1 MRYAWWDRATE
12 KEGDVFIRDII
23 AEVADEFQL
32 FPSDIVSHKRRSKIV
47 SARHK
52 AMYRARQETDA
63 SYLKLA
69 RIFKRDH
76 TTVIHGVRC
85 WKAKLDGTQYKRTK
99 RPSGA
104 DNSNNRSST
113 GA

>member
-1 MRYAWWDRATE
+1 MRYAWWDKATE

-52 AMYRARQETDA
+52 AMWRARQETDA

-85 WKAKLDGTQYKRTK
+85 WEARQDGKTYTRKK
-99 RPSGA
+99 S
-104 DNSNNRSST
+104 NVISNNSIN
-113 GA
+113 

>member
-1 MRYAWWDRATE
+1 MRSAWWDKVDDGE
-12 KEGDVFIRDII
+12 ENMFIRDII

-47 SARHK
+47 KARHK
-52 AMYRARQETDA
+52 AMWRARQETDA

-85 WKAKLDGTQYKRTK
+85 WEAIRDGKVYR
-99 RPSGA
+99 RNFAGS
-104 DNSNNRSST
+104 DN
-113 GA
+113 

>member
-1 MRYAWWDRATE
+1 MRSAWWDKQNDGE
-12 KEGDVFIRDII
+12 ELLLIRDII

-32 FPSDIVSHKRRSKIV
+32 FPSDIIAHKKKPKYV

-85 WKAKLDGTQYKRTK
+85 WEARLDGKQYKRAK
-99 RPSGA
+99 RADGA
-104 DNSNNRSST
+104 SVGVD
-113 GA
+113 

>member
-1 MRYAWWDRATE
+1 MRSAWWDDLTE
-12 KEGDVFIRDII
+12 REQELFIRDII
-23 AEVADEFQL
+23 AEVADEFKV
-32 FPSDIVSHKRRSKIV
+32 FPSDIIAHKKKPKYV

-52 AMYRARQETDA
+52 AMWRARQETDA

-85 WKAKLDGTQYKRTK
+85 WEARLDGKLYKRTK
-99 RPSGA
+99 RADGA
-104 DNSNNRSST
+104 SNSID
-113 GA
+113 

>member
-1 MRYAWWDRATE
+1 MRSAWWDDLTE
-12 KEGDVFIRDII
+12 REQELFIRDII
-23 AEVADEFQL
+23 AEVADEFKV
-32 FPSDIVSHKRRSKIV
+32 FPSDIIAHKKKPKYV

-76 TTVIHGVRC
+76 TTVIHGVRG
-85 WKAKLDGTQYKRTK
+85 WEARLDGKQYKRAK
-99 RPSGA
+99 RADGA
-104 DNSNNRSST
+104 SNSVN
-113 GA
+113 

>member
-1 MRYAWWDRATE
+1 MRAPWWDKSTE
-12 KEGDVFIRDII
+12 REGDVFIRDII

-47 SARHK
+47 KARHK
-52 AMYRARQETDA
+52 AMWRARQETDA

-85 WKAKLDGTQYKRTK
+85 WEAIRDGKTYTRKK
-99 RPSGA
+99 S
-104 DNSNNRSST
+104 NVISNNSIN
-113 GA
+113 

>member
-1 MRYAWWDRATE
+1 MRSAWWDDLTE
-12 KEGDVFIRDII
+12 REQEVFIRDII
-23 AEVADEFQL
+23 AEVADEFKV
-32 FPSDIVSHKRRSKIV
+32 FPSDIIAHKKKPKYV

-52 AMYRARQETDA
+52 AMWRARQETDA

-85 WKAKLDGTQYKRTK
+85 WEAIRDGKVYR
-99 RPSGA
+99 RNSASG
-104 DNSNNRSST
+104 NN
-113 GA
+113 

>member
-1 MRYAWWDRATE
+1 MRSAWWDDLTE
-12 KEGDVFIRDII
+12 REQELFIRDII
-23 AEVADEFQL
+23 AEAADEFKV
-32 FPSDIVSHKRRSKIV
+32 FPSDIIAHKKKPKYV

-85 WKAKLDGTQYKRTK
+85 WGARLDGKQYKRAK
-99 RPSGA
+99 RTDGA
-104 DNSNNRSST
+104 SNSVD
-113 GA
+113 

>member
-1 MRYAWWDRATE
+1 MRSAWWDKQNDGE
-12 KEGDVFIRDII
+12 ELLLIRDII

-47 SARHK
+47 KARQK
-52 AMYRARQETDA
+52 AMWRARQETDA

-85 WKAKLDGTQYKRTK
+85 WEAIRDGKVYR
-99 RPSGA
+99 RNSAGS
-104 DNSNNRSST
+104 DN
-113 GA
+113 

>member
-1 MRYAWWDRATE
+1 MRYAWWDKE
-12 KEGDVFIRDII
+12 KDSDVFIKDII
-23 AEVADEFQL
+23 AEVADEFAL
-32 FPSDIVSHKRRSKIV
+32 SPSDILDRKRKPKYV

-52 AMYRARQETDA
+52 AMWRARQETDA

-85 WKAKLDGTQYKRTK
+85 WEARQDGKQYKRAK
-99 RPSGA
+99 RTDGA
-104 DNSNNRSST
+104 SHSVN
-113 GA
+113 

>member
-1 MRYAWWDRATE
+1 MRFAWWDRATE

-47 SARHK
+47 KARHK
-52 AMYRARQETDA
+52 AMWRARQETDA

-85 WKAKLDGTQYKRTK
+85 WEAIRDGKQYKRAK
-99 RPSGA
+99 RADGA
-104 DNSNNRSST
+104 SN
-113 GA
+113 GAN

>member
-1 MRYAWWDRATE
+1 MRSAWWDKQNDGE
-12 KEGDVFIRDII
+12 ELLLIRDII

-47 SARHK
+47 KARHK
-52 AMYRARQETDA
+52 AMWRARQETDA

-85 WKAKLDGTQYKRTK
+85 WEAIRDGKVYRRNTA
-99 RPSGA
+99 SG
-104 DNSNNRSST
+104 NN
-113 GA
+113 

>member
-1 MRYAWWDRATE
+1 MRYAWWNKATE
-12 KEGDVFIRDII
+12 REGDVFIRDII

-47 SARHK
+47 AARHK
-52 AMYRARQETDA
+52 AMWRARQETDA
-63 SYLKLA
+63 SFLKLA

-85 WKAKLDGTQYKRTK
+85 WEARLDGKQYKRAK
-99 RPSGA
+99 RADGA
-104 DNSNNRSST
+104 SNIVD
-113 GA
+113 

>member
-1 MRYAWWDRATE
+1 MRSAWWDDLTE
-12 KEGDVFIRDII
+12 REQELFIRDII
-23 AEVADEFQL
+23 AEVADEFKV
-32 FPSDIVSHKRRSKIV
+32 FPSDIIAHKKKPKYV

-52 AMYRARQETDA
+52 AMWRARQETDA

-85 WKAKLDGTQYKRTK
+85 WEAKQDGKVYKR
-99 RPSGA
+99 
-104 DNSNNRSST
+104 NSAGGSDRSAT
-113 GA
+113 GG

>member
-12 KEGDVFIRDII
+12 KEGDVFIREII
-23 AEVADEFQL
+23 AEVADEFEMS
-32 FPSDIVSHKRRSKIV
+32 PSDILDRKRKPKYV
-47 SARHK
+47 SARYK
-52 AMYRARQETDA
+52 AMWRARQETDA

-85 WKAKLDGTQYKRTK
+85 WEAKQNGKIYR
-99 RPSGA
+99 RSNSSS
-104 DNSNNRSST
+104 DN
-113 GA
+113 

>member
-1 MRYAWWDRATE
+1 MRSAWWDDLTE
-12 KEGDVFIRDII
+12 REQELFIRDII
-23 AEVADEFQL
+23 AEVADEFKV
-32 FPSDIVSHKRRSKIV
+32 FPSDIIAHKKKPKYV

-52 AMYRARQETDA
+52 AMWRARTETDA

-85 WKAKLDGTQYKRTK
+85 WEARQDGKQYKRTK
-99 RPSGA
+99 RTDGA
-104 DNSNNRSST
+104 SHSVN
-113 GA
+113 

>member
-1 MRYAWWDRATE
+1 MRYVWWDSKNNRE
-12 KEGDVFIRDII
+12 EDLFIRDII
-23 AEVADEFQL
+23 AEVADEFKV
-32 FPSDIVSHKRRSKIV
+32 FPSDIIAHKKKPKYV

-52 AMYRARQETDA
+52 AMWRARTETDA

-85 WKAKLDGTQYKRTK
+85 WEAKQDGKVYKR
-99 RPSGA
+99 
-104 DNSNNRSST
+104 NSAGGSDRSAT
-113 GA
+113 GG

>member
-1 MRYAWWDRATE
+1 MRSAWWDDLTE
-12 KEGDVFIRDII
+12 REQELFIRDII
-23 AEVADEFQL
+23 AEVADEFKV
-32 FPSDIVSHKRRSKIV
+32 FPSDIIAHKKKPKYV

-52 AMYRARQETDA
+52 AMWRARTETDA

-85 WKAKLDGTQYKRTK
+85 WEARQDGKVYKRN
-99 RPSGA
+99 SAG
-104 DNSNNRSST
+104 SNN
-113 GA
+113 

>member
-1 MRYAWWDRATE
+1 MRAPWWDKQNNGE
-12 KEGDVFIRDII
+12 ELLLIRDII

-47 SARHK
+47 KARHK
-52 AMYRARQETDA
+52 AMWRARQETDA
-63 SYLKLA
+63 SYLTLA

-85 WKAKLDGTQYKRTK
+85 WEAIRDGQVYR
-99 RPSGA
+99 RNSAG
-104 DNSNNRSST
+104 SNN
-113 GA
+113 

>member
-1 MRYAWWDRATE
+1 MRAPWWDRATE
-12 KEGDVFIRDII
+12 REGDVFIRDII

-47 SARHK
+47 KARQK
-52 AMYRARQETDA
+52 AMWRARQETDA

-85 WKAKLDGTQYKRTK
+85 WEAIRDGKVYRRNTA
-99 RPSGA
+99 SG
-104 DNSNNRSST
+104 NN
-113 GA
+113 

>member
-1 MRYAWWDRATE
+1 MRSAWWDKNTE
-12 KEGDVFIRDII
+12 REGDVFIRDII

-32 FPSDIVSHKRRSKIV
+32 FPSDFVRPKRRSKIV
-47 SARHK
+47 KARHK
-52 AMYRARQETDA
+52 AMWRARQETDA

-85 WKAKLDGTQYKRTK
+85 WKARLDGKQYKRAK
-99 RPSGA
+99 RADGA
-104 DNSNNRSST
+104 SVSVN
-113 GA
+113 

>member
-1 MRYAWWDRATE
+1 MRYAWWDKNTE
-12 KEGDVFIRDII
+12 KEGDLFIRDII

-47 SARHK
+47 KARHK
-52 AMYRARQETDA
+52 AMWRARQETDA

-85 WKAKLDGTQYKRTK
+85 WEAIRDGKQYKRAK
-99 RPSGA
+99 RAGGA
-104 DNSNNRSST
+104 SNSVD
-113 GA
+113 

>member
-1 MRYAWWDRATE
+1 MRSAWWDKIDDGE
-12 KEGDVFIRDII
+12 ENMFIRDII

-47 SARHK
+47 KARHK
-52 AMYRARQETDA
+52 AMWRARQETNA

-85 WKAKLDGTQYKRTK
+85 WEAIRDGKVYRRNTAG
-99 RPSGA
+99 S
-104 DNSNNRSST
+104 DN
-113 GA
+113 

>member
-1 MRYAWWDRATE
+1 MRAPWWDKQNDGE
-12 KEGDVFIRDII
+12 ELLLIRDII

-47 SARHK
+47 KARHK
-52 AMYRARQETDA
+52 AMWRARQETDA

-85 WKAKLDGTQYKRTK
+85 WEAIRDGKVYRRNTA
-99 RPSGA
+99 SS
-104 DNSNNRSST
+104 DN
-113 GA
+113 

>member
-1 MRYAWWDRATE
+1 MRAPWWDRATE
-12 KEGDVFIRDII
+12 REGDVFIRDII
-23 AEVADEFQL
+23 AEVADEFKV
-32 FPSDIVSHKRRSKIV
+32 FPSDIIAHKKKPKYV

-52 AMYRARQETDA
+52 AMWRARTETDA

-85 WKAKLDGTQYKRTK
+85 WEAKQDGKIYR
-99 RPSGA
+99 RS
-104 DNSNNRSST
+104 NSSSVN
-113 GA
+113 

>member
-1 MRYAWWDRATE
+1 MRAPWWDKQNNGE
-12 KEGDVFIRDII
+12 ELLLIRDII

-47 SARHK
+47 KARHK
-52 AMYRARQETDA
+52 AMWRARQETDA

-85 WKAKLDGTQYKRTK
+85 WEAIRDGKVYR
-99 RPSGA
+99 RNSAG
-104 DNSNNRSST
+104 SNN
-113 GA
+113 

>member
-1 MRYAWWDRATE
+1 M
-12 KEGDVFIRDII
+12 FIRDII
-23 AEVADEFQL
+23 AEVADEFKV
-32 FPSDIVSHKRRSKIV
+32 FPSDIIAHKKKPKYV

-52 AMYRARQETDA
+52 AMWRARQETDA

-85 WKAKLDGTQYKRTK
+85 WEAIRDGKVYR
-99 RPSGA
+99 RNSASG
-104 DNSNNRSST
+104 NN
-113 GA
+113 

>member
-1 MRYAWWDRATE
+1 MRSAWWDDLTE
-12 KEGDVFIRDII
+12 REQELFIRDII
-23 AEVADEFQL
+23 AEVADEFKV
-32 FPSDIVSHKRRSKIV
+32 FPSDIIAHKKKPKYV

-52 AMYRARQETDA
+52 AMWRARTETDA

-85 WKAKLDGTQYKRTK
+85 WEAKQDGKVYTR
-99 RPSGA
+99 
-104 DNSNNRSST
+104 NSAGGSDRSAT
-113 GA
+113 GS

>member
-1 MRYAWWDRATE
+1 MRSAWWDKQNNGE
-12 KEGDVFIRDII
+12 ELLLIRDII

-47 SARHK
+47 KARQK
-52 AMYRARQETDA
+52 AMWRARQETDA

-85 WKAKLDGTQYKRTK
+85 WEAIRDGKVYR
-99 RPSGA
+99 RNSAGS
-104 DNSNNRSST
+104 DN
-113 GA
+113 

>member
-1 MRYAWWDRATE
+1 MRSAWWDKQNNGE
-12 KEGDVFIRDII
+12 ELLLIRDII
-23 AEVADEFQL
+23 AEVADEFKV
-32 FPSDIVSHKRRSKIV
+32 FPSDIIAHKKKPKYV

-52 AMYRARQETDA
+52 AMWRARQETDA

-85 WKAKLDGTQYKRTK
+85 WEARLDGKTYTRKK
-99 RPSGA
+99 SNVIHN
-104 DNSNNRSST
+104 NSIN
-113 GA
+113 